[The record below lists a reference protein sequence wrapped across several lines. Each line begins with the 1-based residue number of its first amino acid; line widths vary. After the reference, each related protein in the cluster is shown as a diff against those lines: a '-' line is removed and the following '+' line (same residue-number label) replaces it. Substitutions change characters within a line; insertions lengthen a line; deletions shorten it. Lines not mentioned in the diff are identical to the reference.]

1 MIMHFSG
8 DRRSDQ
14 ERSSSRMSLAQNT
27 ITRTDTR
34 KIIVAA
40 AFTSGVIP
48 RRRSPQIWSGIVRS
62 EG

>member
-27 ITRTDTR
+27 ITTTDTR
-34 KIIVAA
+34 KIMVAA
-40 AFTSGVIP
+40 AFTSGVTP
-48 RRRSPQIWSGIVRS
+48 RRSFSLQSCELERATS
-62 EG
+62 